1 MGAARA
7 KKRYTDLGHSH
18 KVLIQVALYFEQET
32 QSSIYYNQVHK
43 LDFRSSR
50 PEVICKTGV
59 LKHFAKFTGKQLYQI
74 LYFNKLAGLRP
85 IFIEHLWWLLLE
97 IIYLFIIYFLVIV
110 ESNRILACTQ
120 RNLALYK

>member
-7 KKRYTDLGHSH
+7 EKRYTDLGQSH
-18 KVLIQVALYFEQET
+18 KVLIQVAGYFEQET
-32 QSSIYYNQVHK
+32 QSSIYYYQVHK
-43 LDFRSSR
+43 LDFRSSWR
-50 PEVICKTGV
+50 EVVCKSGV

-74 LYFNKLAGLRP
+74 LCFNKLAGLRS

-110 ESNRILACTQ
+110 ESNRILDCAQ
-120 RNLALYK
+120 RNLAMYK